1 VEAFFSNLC
10 IVELDFMFLNGPFR
24 VNEKLREMKICIAVE
39 IKYTDLILYDIK
51 NVTLANL
58 QCDT

>member
-1 VEAFFSNLC
+1 MEVFFSNLC

-24 VNEKLREMKICIAVE
+24 VNEKSREMKIYIAVE

-51 NVTLANL
+51 NVI
-58 QCDT
+58 

>member
-1 VEAFFSNLC
+1 
-10 IVELDFMFLNGPFR
+10 
-24 VNEKLREMKICIAVE
+24 MKIYIAVE

-51 NVTLANL
+51 NVIFSNL